1 MRFSISLVTAG
12 LFAAAITPASASAQ
26 TAWDAP
32 PLISHVAPAGV
43 SLFLLGPAGGD
54 LGGLVTYRHSAGPV
68 GMGYRVSISDEDGG
82 DGLAV
87 AGGVDISGFLSR
99 SVEDAPLDVMWWS
112 GAGLG
117 VGSSTV
123 VSVPLGILVGWSG
136 QGGDAILSPYGGGHV
151 TLDISDVD
159 GDNVRLNGTIDL
171 GLDIVLSSGWLV
183 RFGASAGD
191 RDALAIGV
199 KLDT

>member
-1 MRFSISLVTAG
+1 VRFSISLVTAV
-12 LFAAAITPASASAQ
+12 LFAVAIAPVTVAAQ

-43 SLFLLGPAGGD
+43 SLFLLSPAGGD
-54 LGGLVTYRHSAGPV
+54 LGGLVTFRHEAGPV
-68 GMGYRVSISDEDGG
+68 GLGYRLSLSDEDRS
-82 DGLAV
+82 DDLAIA
-87 AGGVDISGFLSR
+87 AGIDISGFLAR

-117 VGSSTV
+117 LGESTV
-123 VSVPLGILVGWSG
+123 ISVPLGALIGWSG
-136 QGGDAILSPYGGGHV
+136 QGGDVILSPYGGGHV

-159 GDNVRLNGTIDL
+159 NDNVSLGGSFDF

-183 RFGASAGD
+183 RFGGSIGD

-199 KLDT
+199 KIDS

>member
-1 MRFSISLVTAG
+1 MRFSISLVTAV
-12 LFAAAITPASASAQ
+12 LFAVAIAPVTVAAQ

-43 SLFLLGPAGGD
+43 SLFLLSPAGGD
-54 LGGLVTYRHSAGPV
+54 LGGLVTFRHEAGPV
-68 GMGYRVSISDEDGG
+68 GLGYRLSLSDEDRS
-82 DGLAV
+82 DDLAIA
-87 AGGVDISGFLSR
+87 AGIDISGFLAR

-117 VGSSTV
+117 LGESTV
-123 VSVPLGILVGWSG
+123 ISVPLGALIGWSG
-136 QGGDAILSPYGGGHV
+136 QGGDVILSPYGGGHV

-159 GDNVRLNGTIDL
+159 NDNVSLGGSFDF

-183 RFGASAGD
+183 RFGGSIGD

-199 KLDT
+199 KIDS